1 MVYNLNVL
9 TVLENV
15 RGITDVV
22 IVDAFDGRI
31 EIEDSVNQIYENEN
45 QKLFLQDKKISD
57 IMVENNK
64 LVIHIV

>member
-1 MVYNLNVL
+1 MFYNLSVL

-15 RGITDVV
+15 RGNTDVV